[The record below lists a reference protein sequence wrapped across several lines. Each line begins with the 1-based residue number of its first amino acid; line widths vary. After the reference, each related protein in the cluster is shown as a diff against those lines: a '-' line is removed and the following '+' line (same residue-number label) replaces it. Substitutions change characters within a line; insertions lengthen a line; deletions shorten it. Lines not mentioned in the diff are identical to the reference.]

1 MGVSNMSEAWVVSA
15 MLAVGLMAQAWAQ
28 SQALAEQAQQRMQWV
43 AINLAVELDA
53 RMRSHPQT
61 WSPENNTL
69 MTYALPLTPLTQV
82 DHPISG
88 DPEPTFD
95 LTHFAGPSMPVS
107 CQLHGCSGPELA
119 QWDVNMW
126 LARAQQQ
133 LPQGWVH
140 VQVHALQ
147 TLAGLG
153 PRWSI
158 TVGWPGNES
167 GWSLHHGQP

>member
-1 MGVSNMSEAWVVSA
+1 MSEAWVVSA

-43 AINLAVELDA
+43 AIDLALELDA

-61 WSPENNTL
+61 WAPENNTL
-69 MTYALPLTPLTQV
+69 MAYALPVTPLTNG
-82 DHPISG
+82 DTSLTG
-88 DPEPTFD
+88 DPDSNTHPTGFE
-95 LTHFAGPSMPVS
+95 GPSLPIS
-107 CQLHGCSGPELA
+107 CQLHGCSGHELA
-119 QWDVNMW
+119 QWDVNTW
-126 LARAQQQ
+126 LSRAQQQ

-147 TLAGLG
+147 TMSGLP

-158 TVGWPGNES
+158 TVGWPGNET